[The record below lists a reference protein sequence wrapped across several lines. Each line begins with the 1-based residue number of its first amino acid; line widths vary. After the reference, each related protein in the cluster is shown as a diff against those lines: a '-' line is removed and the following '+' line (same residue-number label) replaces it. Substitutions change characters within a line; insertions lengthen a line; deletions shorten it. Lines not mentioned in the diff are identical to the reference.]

1 MTFSQT
7 ISKKE
12 LSDSVRCLNNQQ
24 LQIINGV
31 FIDLDDCEKENISL
45 NKIITVQ
52 DTLLKS
58 KLEIQEWY
66 KRQNEFNEDLKY
78 QLTASINTQIQR
90 FNVLESEYKRQAKQQ
105 KKRSLITGTTIGLGL
120 TITLAII
127 AYQIAK

>member
-12 LSDSVRCLNNQQ
+12 VSDSVRCLNNQQ

-58 KLEIQEWY
+58 KLEIQEGY

-90 FNVLESEYKRQAKQQ
+90 FNVLESEYKRQAKQN
-105 KKRSLITGTTIGLGL
+105 KKRSLITGTTIAGVVLVTFGVVIFKIL
-120 TITLAII
+120 
-127 AYQIAK
+127 K

>member
-90 FNVLESEYKRQAKQQ
+90 FNVLENAYKQQSKQQ
-105 KKRSLITGTTIGLGL
+105 KKRSIITGGTIGIGL
-120 TITLAII
+120 AVTLAIVI
-127 AYQIAK
+127 FKILK